1 MSKLIFILLLFPPQ
15 QVSGDYPLKN
25 GKPTS
30 KGIEQYIEEQ
40 ADSIIEEYQEF
51 IGDTL
56 YDIWIYADDLT
67 YYEVHDSLELGR
79 YYPNEIYISI
89 DEKFIAYELADLSKA
104 QVAAISESNK
114 FVKATVIHELTHDY
128 LYQIGI
134 EMRISDSLRVDRSY
148 QTNLWII
155 HSHET
160 FGSEFIQEGICEYVT
175 EKMGEVI
182 PSKHPYIPKNTE
194 ELTSKENR
202 YLVKYKYAA
211 YYLRPFLDATGLK
224 RGIKTLLYNP
234 PPSFEEILNPD
245 LFFSRLVPIHQ

>member
-1 MSKLIFILLLFPPQ
+1 M
-15 QVSGDYPLKN
+15 KN

-40 ADSIIEEYQEF
+40 ADSIVKEYQEF
-51 IGDTL
+51 VGDTL
-56 YDIWIYADDLT
+56 YDIWIYADNLT
-67 YYEVHDSLELGR
+67 FYDVHDSLELGR
-79 YYPNEIYISI
+79 YYPNEIYVSTT
-89 DEKFIAYELADLSKA
+89 EMFMAYELADLSKA
-104 QVAAISESNK
+104 QKAAINESNK

-128 LYQIGI
+128 LYQIGL
-134 EMRISDSLRVDRSY
+134 EMRILDSLSIDRSY

-182 PSKHPYIPKNTE
+182 VPRHPYIPKTIE
-194 ELTSKENR
+194 DLTNKDHR

-211 YYLRPFLDATGLK
+211 YYLKSFLDTTGLK
-224 RGIKTLLYNP
+224 KGIKILLYNP

-245 LFFSRLVPIHQ
+245 LFFYRLVPI